1 MLECGGFFFSSQRA
15 TNTCTAT
22 RKYARLRVRD
32 ARRQPASSRD
42 VYRHRAWEIP
52 IKRRVVA
59 RVVAPRLP
67 APALRAHMST
77 RAFARLLQL
86 AAPGG
91 PRSARARRRLST
103 VDASTGSG
111 IDDALHQ
118 HAREDMYFRAE
129 DVRLLQG
136 LVNKAHAQARAR
148 STEKAEAE
156 NAEAHDLAA
165 LEAIVGKGTL
175 SEATARAVVAWKHG

>member
-1 MLECGGFFFSSQRA
+1 MSS
-15 TNTCTAT
+15 
-22 RKYARLRVRD
+22 
-32 ARRQPASSRD
+32 
-42 VYRHRAWEIP
+42 
-52 IKRRVVA
+52 
-59 RVVAPRLP
+59 
-67 APALRAHMST
+67 

-148 STEKAEAE
+148 STEKAEA
-156 NAEAHDLAA
+156 HDLAA

>member
-1 MLECGGFFFSSQRA
+1 
-15 TNTCTAT
+15 
-22 RKYARLRVRD
+22 
-32 ARRQPASSRD
+32 
-42 VYRHRAWEIP
+42 
-52 IKRRVVA
+52 
-59 RVVAPRLP
+59 
-67 APALRAHMST
+67 MST

-136 LVNKAHAQARAR
+136 LVNKAQGLVNKAHAQARAR

>member
-1 MLECGGFFFSSQRA
+1 
-15 TNTCTAT
+15 
-22 RKYARLRVRD
+22 
-32 ARRQPASSRD
+32 
-42 VYRHRAWEIP
+42 
-52 IKRRVVA
+52 
-59 RVVAPRLP
+59 
-67 APALRAHMST
+67 MST

-86 AAPGG
+86 AALAVRAG
-91 PRSARARRRLST
+91 ARARRLST

-175 SEATARAVVAWKHG
+175 SEATARAVVVETRVRG